1 MAALEDSA
9 MEMLGKV
16 KNGVIVLQNG
26 YSLSEG
32 TKVKVIVEGED
43 SASLALREFLQ
54 KQAGCMTGLPTDLAD
69 QHDHYLHGTPK
80 R

>member
-1 MAALEDSA
+1 
-9 MEMLGKV
+9 MEMLGQV

-26 YSLSEG
+26 HSLSEG
-32 TKVKVIVEGED
+32 TKVKVVVEGED
-43 SASLALREFLQ
+43 SAALALREFLQ
-54 KQAGCMTGLPTDLAD
+54 KKAGCMTGLPADLAD